1 MERCARCEEKV
12 VEGLLTAYGDILCED
27 CWDDYI
33 CTDEGKVEYFIGICK
48 GDYPPSEFDAEF
60 LGETVLSWKK
70 NRDSLALKP
79 EVIEHIEATAVLYGL
94 LD

>member
-1 MERCARCEEKV
+1 MERCAKCEELQ
-12 VEGLLTAYGDILCED
+12 VECLLTAYGDWLCED

-70 NRDSLALKP
+70 NRDRLDFRP